1 MASHSSPVVE
11 LATGEPPAA
20 KNLDCGIEPLEEEED
35 GGAPLVFTG
44 IQCSS

>member
-35 GGAPLVFTG
+35 GGVPLVFTG
-44 IQCSS
+44 IQYSS